1 MLRDCASERLHSR
14 ATLEGLDTALRQQGL
29 KVYICMCV
37 YVCCVSVLVE
47 NTTSIEAH
55 THTLL
60 TRTPPQKNL
69 HLQVNLL
76 LRLCPLVPY
85 NLMNLLM
92 GLTATRVEDY
102 AIGCFVGASWW
113 CCGVMSLC
121 MYIRGRDGLVPLF
134 CACTPTHAPTNTP
147 I

>member
-37 YVCCVSVLVE
+37 YMCGVCVGGKHHLHRG
-47 NTTSIEAH
+47 IH

-60 TRTPPQKNL
+60 TRIPPPKL

-113 CCGVMSLC
+113 CYGVMSVC